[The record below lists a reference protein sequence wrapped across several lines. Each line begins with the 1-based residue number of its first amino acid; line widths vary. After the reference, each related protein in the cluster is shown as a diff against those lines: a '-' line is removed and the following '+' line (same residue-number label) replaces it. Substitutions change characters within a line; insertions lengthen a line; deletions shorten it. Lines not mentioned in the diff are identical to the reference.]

1 MYQNKIILSLTF
13 TQRLEYLT
21 EPTTVKWF
29 TERGGMNAIKFE
41 TTRPLLH
48 FIFQSRR
55 RLSETRLTGHAWSWH
70 GRSGNGGAITNR
82 LPALGEGIK
91 REEICNSLYALH
103 FQFFR
108 CYYCE

>member
-48 FIFQSRR
+48 FTNNFFRAVADCRR
-55 RLSETRLTGHAWSWH
+55 RDSQATPGRGMGDLVTGEP
-70 GRSGNGGAITNR
+70 ITNR

-91 REEICNSLYALH
+91 REEICN
-103 FQFFR
+103 
-108 CYYCE
+108 